1 MIFNLLLFY
10 FFFFWIYNI
19 FIYIFFLILYSC
31 FIFIEE
37 NEELLNTLHKTKDE
51 LYESN
56 KQLSNLQ
63 SNETSARFNE
73 QKYRQEYEILK
84 KQNEWQNQQLQIKN
98 EEFIRYKEQKVL

>member
-1 MIFNLLLFY
+1 
-10 FFFFWIYNI
+10 
-19 FIYIFFLILYSC
+19 
-31 FIFIEE
+31 
-37 NEELLNTLHKTKDE
+37 
-51 LYESN
+51 
-56 KQLSNLQ
+56 LQ